1 MTDNKNIKKNLFL
14 NASWVFGGNTVSA
27 VFAAIEPIVLAR
39 ILGVT
44 DFGLLALIVA
54 YVEFLNNFFDVRVWE
69 TATKYIGTFWEK
81 RDYERTRSMVKLS
94 YMLDISTG
102 ILAFA
107 IAVLTANIAN
117 KYLIHSP
124 QAYTLILIYSISLLI
139 DTANSTS
146 DSILR
151 VFNKFKKIA
160 FISSFQTFLRV
171 AFVSLVLFTGLG
183 IKGVLFIYVAA
194 SFIGFAIRIWTVS
207 QTLNE
212 FKLSGWWRAK
222 LALIRDQWREIAW
235 FLTNTSFTGTLKMG
249 NENFLGILALG
260 YFSGKDAAA
269 YYKIARSAVKLM
281 TRFSDPL
288 HQAIYPELVRISKS
302 EGLTDFINLIRYS
315 LKTLLK
321 FTIPLS
327 IIILIL
333 AEQLINIF
341 FGKDYLAATNTLR
354 VITIATLI
362 SQLTFWINSA
372 LLAIGKPGLRTV
384 LDVITTTTYVSLLLI
399 LVPRFSYLGAGF
411 AFLGYAI
418 IKSSVSFIFLR
429 DSIKSEEKR
438 ISKSELPVP

>member
-1 MTDNKNIKKNLFL
+1 MSDKKNIKKNLLL
-14 NASWVFGGNTVSA
+14 NASWLFGGNTVSSI
-27 VFAAIEPIVLAR
+27 FAAVEPIVLAR
-39 ILGVT
+39 ILGVN
-44 DFGLLALIVA
+44 DFGVLALIVA
-54 YVEFLNNFFDVRVWE
+54 YVELLNKFFDVRVWE

-94 YMLDISTG
+94 YIVDISTG

-117 KYLIHSP
+117 KYFIHSP
-124 QAYTLILIYSISLLI
+124 QAYTLVLIYSISLLI

-151 VFNKFKKIA
+151 VFNKFKSIA
-160 FISSFQTFLRV
+160 FISSTQTLFRV
-171 AFVSLVLFTGLG
+171 IFVCLVLFVGLG

-194 SFIGFAIRIWTVS
+194 SFFGFAIRFWAVS
-207 QTLNE
+207 QTLRE
-212 FKLSGWWRAK
+212 FKLDGWLWAK
-222 LALIRDQWREIAW
+222 LGLIRDQWKEIAW
-235 FLTNTSFTGTLKMG
+235 FLGNTSITATLKMG

-288 HQAIYPELVRISKS
+288 HQAIYPELVRIYKS

-315 LKTLLK
+315 LKTLLR
-321 FTIPLS
+321 FTIPLTV
-327 IIILIL
+327 IILLL

-341 FGKDYLAATNTLR
+341 FGRDYLAASNTLR
-354 VITIATLI
+354 VITVAALI

-372 LLAIGKPGLRTV
+372 LLAIGKPGLRTI
-384 LDVITTTTYVSLLLI
+384 LDVITTTTYVGLLLI

-418 IKSSVSFIFLR
+418 IKSSVAVIFTR
-429 DSIKSEEKR
+429 DSIKSEQKS
-438 ISKSELPVP
+438 ISKTEVPVP

>member
-1 MTDNKNIKKNLFL
+1 MCEKKNIKQNLFL
-14 NASWVFGGNTVSA
+14 NASWLFGGNTVSA
-27 VFAAIEPIVLAR
+27 ALAAVEPIALAR
-39 ILGVT
+39 ILGVS

-54 YVEFLNNFFDVRVWE
+54 YVDFLNRFFDVRVWE
-69 TATKYIGTFWEK
+69 TATKYIGTFWGK

-94 YMLDISTG
+94 YMVDISTG
-102 ILAFA
+102 ILAFG

-117 KYLIHSP
+117 KFFIHSP
-124 QAYTLILIYSISLLI
+124 KAYTLILIYSISLLI

-160 FISSFQTFLRV
+160 FISSVQTFVRV
-171 AFVSLVLFTGLG
+171 ALVCLVLLVGLG
-183 IKGVLFIYVAA
+183 IEGVLSIYVAA
-194 SFIGFAIRIWTVS
+194 SFFGFAIRFWAVS

-212 FKLSGWWRAK
+212 FKLDGWWKAK
-222 LALIRDQWREIAW
+222 LGLIRDQWKEIAW
-235 FLTNTSFTGTLKMG
+235 FLGNTSFTGTLKMG

-269 YYKIARSAVKLM
+269 YYKIARSAIKLM

-288 HQAIYPELVRISKS
+288 HQAIYPELVSIPKS
-302 EGLTDFINLIRYS
+302 EGFTAFMNLIRYS

-321 FTIPLS
+321 FTVPLS
-327 IIILIL
+327 VIILL
-333 AEQLINIF
+333 LPEQIINIF
-341 FGKDYLAATNTLR
+341 FGKGYVAASNTFR
-354 VITIATLI
+354 VITVAALI
-362 SQLTFWINSA
+362 SLLTFWINSA

-384 LDVITTTTYVSLLLI
+384 LDIITTTTYVGLLI
-399 LVPRFSYLGAGF
+399 VLVPRFSYLGAGF

-418 IKSSVSFIFLR
+418 IKSSMALIFLR
-429 DSIKSEEKR
+429 DSIRSEEKR

>member
-1 MTDNKNIKKNLFL
+1 MSEKKNIKQNLFL
-14 NASWVFGGNTVSA
+14 NASWLFGGNTVSA

-39 ILGVT
+39 ILGVS

-54 YVEFLNNFFDVRVWE
+54 YVDFLNKFFDVRVWE

-94 YMLDISTG
+94 YIVDISSG

-107 IAVLTANIAN
+107 IAVLTASIAN
-117 KYLIHSP
+117 KYFIHSP
-124 QAYTLILIYSISLLI
+124 QAYTLIVIYSFSLLI

-146 DSILR
+146 DAILR
-151 VFNKFKKIA
+151 VFNKFKQIA
-160 FISSFQTFLRV
+160 FISSIQTFFRV
-171 AFVSLVLFTGLG
+171 ALVCLVLFLGLG

-194 SFIGFAIRIWTVS
+194 SFFGFAIKFWAVS

-212 FKLSGWWRAK
+212 FKLEGWWGAK
-222 LALIRDQWREIAW
+222 LRLIGDQWKEIAW
-235 FLTNTSFTGTLKMG
+235 FLSNTSFTATIRMG

-269 YYKIARSAVKLM
+269 YYKIARSAIKLM
-281 TRFSDPL
+281 SRFSDPL
-288 HQAIYPELVRISKS
+288 HQAIYPELVRIYKS
-302 EGLTDFINLIRYS
+302 DGLTDFINLIRYS

-321 FTIPLS
+321 FTIPLTVV
-327 IIILIL
+327 IFIFP
-333 AEQLINIF
+333 EQLINIF
-341 FGKDYLAATNTLR
+341 FGREYVAASNTFR
-354 VITIATLI
+354 VITVAALIAQ
-362 SQLTFWINSA
+362 STFWINSA

-384 LDVITTTTYVSLLLI
+384 LDIITTISYVGLLLI
-399 LVPRFSYLGAGF
+399 LVPGSSYLGAGF

-418 IKSSVSFIFLR
+418 IRSSASFIFLR

>member
-1 MTDNKNIKKNLFL
+1 
-14 NASWVFGGNTVSA
+14 
-27 VFAAIEPIVLAR
+27 
-39 ILGVT
+39 
-44 DFGLLALIVA
+44 
-54 YVEFLNNFFDVRVWE
+54 
-69 TATKYIGTFWEK
+69 
-81 RDYERTRSMVKLS
+81 
-94 YMLDISTG
+94 
-102 ILAFA
+102 
-107 IAVLTANIAN
+107 
-117 KYLIHSP
+117 
-124 QAYTLILIYSISLLI
+124 
-139 DTANSTS
+139 
-146 DSILR
+146 
-151 VFNKFKKIA
+151 
-160 FISSFQTFLRV
+160 
-171 AFVSLVLFTGLG
+171 
-183 IKGVLFIYVAA
+183 
-194 SFIGFAIRIWTVS
+194 
-207 QTLNE
+207 
-212 FKLSGWWRAK
+212 
-222 LALIRDQWREIAW
+222 
-235 FLTNTSFTGTLKMG
+235 MG

-384 LDVITTTTYVSLLLI
+384 LDVITTTTYVGLLLI

>member
-39 ILGVT
+39 VLGVT

-384 LDVITTTTYVSLLLI
+384 LDVITTTTYVGLLLI

>member
-14 NASWVFGGNTVSA
+14 NASWVFGGNSVSA

-54 YVEFLNNFFDVRVWE
+54 YVEFLNRFFDVRVWE

-94 YMLDISTG
+94 YIVDITSG

-117 KYLIHSP
+117 KYFINSP
-124 QAYTLILIYSISLLI
+124 QAYTLILICSTSLLI

-160 FISSFQTFLRV
+160 FISSIQTFFRV
-171 AFVSLVLFTGLG
+171 ALVCLVLFVGLG

-194 SFIGFAIRIWTVS
+194 SFFGFAIRFWAVS
-207 QTLNE
+207 KTLNE

-235 FLTNTSFTGTLKMG
+235 FLTNTSFTATLKMG

-321 FTIPLS
+321 FTIPLTV
-327 IIILIL
+327 IILL
-333 AEQLINIF
+333 LPEQLISIF
-341 FGKDYLAATNTLR
+341 FGREYIAASNTFR
-354 VITIATLI
+354 VITIAALI
-362 SQLTFWINSA
+362 SLLTFWINSA

-384 LDVITTTTYVSLLLI
+384 LDVITTTTYVGLLLI

-418 IKSSVSFIFLR
+418 TKSSVSFIFLR

>member
-1 MTDNKNIKKNLFL
+1 MSDKKNIQQNLFL
-14 NASWVFGGNTVSA
+14 NASWLFGGNTVSA

-39 ILGVT
+39 ILGVSG
-44 DFGLLALIVA
+44 FGLLALIIA
-54 YVEFLNNFFDVRVWE
+54 YVELLNKFFDVRVWE
-69 TATKYIGTFWEK
+69 TATKYIGTFWGK

-94 YMLDISTG
+94 YMVDISTG

-107 IAVLTANIAN
+107 IAVLTANLAN
-117 KYLIHSP
+117 KYFIHSP

-160 FISSFQTFLRV
+160 FISSVQTFFRV
-171 AFVSLVLFTGLG
+171 ALVCLVLFVGLG

-194 SFIGFAIRIWTVS
+194 SFFGFAIRFWAVS

-212 FKLSGWWRAK
+212 FKLDGWWRAK
-222 LALIRDQWREIAW
+222 LGLIRDQWKEIAW
-235 FLTNTSFTGTLKMG
+235 FLGNTSFTGTLKMG

-269 YYKIARSAVKLM
+269 YYRIARSAIKLM

-288 HQAIYPELVRISKS
+288 HQAIYPELVSISKS
-302 EGLTDFINLIRYS
+302 EGLTAFMNLIRYS

-321 FTIPLS
+321 FTVPLTV
-327 IIILIL
+327 IILL
-333 AEQLINIF
+333 LPEQLINVF
-341 FGKDYLAATNTLR
+341 FGRSYVVASNTLR
-354 VITIATLI
+354 VITIAALI

-384 LDVITTTTYVSLLLI
+384 LDIIATTTYVGLLI
-399 LVPRFSYLGAGF
+399 VLVPRFSYLGAGF
-411 AFLGYAI
+411 AFLGFAI
-418 IKSSVSFIFLR
+418 IKSSVAFIFLR
-429 DSIKSEEKR
+429 GSIKSEEKR
-438 ISKSELPVP
+438 ISKNELPVP

>member
-384 LDVITTTTYVSLLLI
+384 LDVITTTTYVGLLLI

>member
-14 NASWVFGGNTVSA
+14 NASWVFGGNSVSA

-333 AEQLINIF
+333 AEQLFDIF

-384 LDVITTTTYVSLLLI
+384 LDVITTTTYVGLLLI

>member
-354 VITIATLI
+354 VITIAILI
-362 SQLTFWINSA
+362 SQLSFWINSA

-384 LDVITTTTYVSLLLI
+384 LDIITTITYVGLLFM

-411 AFLGYAI
+411 AFLGFAI
-418 IKSSVSFIFLR
+418 IKSSVSYLFLR

-438 ISKSELPVP
+438 ISKTELPVQ

>member
-1 MTDNKNIKKNLFL
+1 MTDNKNIRKNLFL
-14 NASWVFGGNTVSA
+14 NASWVFGGNSVSA

-39 ILGVT
+39 ILGVS

-54 YVEFLNNFFDVRVWE
+54 YVDFLNNFFDVRVWE

-81 RDYERTRSMVKLS
+81 RDYGRTRSMVKLS
-94 YMLDISTG
+94 YMVDITTG

-117 KYLIHSP
+117 RYLIHSS

-160 FISSFQTFLRV
+160 FISSFQTFFRV
-171 AFVSLVLFTGLG
+171 AFVCLVLFMGLG
-183 IKGVLFIYVAA
+183 IKGVLFTYVAA
-194 SFIGFAIRIWTVS
+194 SFLGFAVRIWTVS
-207 QTLNE
+207 RTLNE
-212 FKLSGWWRAK
+212 FKLNGWWRAK
-222 LALIRDQWREIAW
+222 MGLIRDQWKEITW

-269 YYKIARSAVKLM
+269 YYKIARSVVKLM
-281 TRFSDPL
+281 TRFSEPL
-288 HQAIYPELVRISKS
+288 HLAIYPELVRISKS
-302 EGLTDFINLIRYS
+302 EGLTDFISLIKYS

-354 VITIATLI
+354 VITMAILI
-362 SQLTFWINSA
+362 SQLSFWINSA

-384 LDVITTTTYVSLLLI
+384 LDIITTITYVGLLFM

-411 AFLGYAI
+411 AFLGFAI
-418 IKSSVSFIFLR
+418 IKSSVSFVFLR

-438 ISKSELPVP
+438 ISKTELPVQ